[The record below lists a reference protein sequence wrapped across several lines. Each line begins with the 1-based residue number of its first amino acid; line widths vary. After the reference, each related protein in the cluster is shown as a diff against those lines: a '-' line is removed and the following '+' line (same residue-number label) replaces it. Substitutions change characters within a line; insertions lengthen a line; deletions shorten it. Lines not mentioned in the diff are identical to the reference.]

1 MSKVTTKTNT
11 KVEDFVL
18 NNEAEF
24 DWVCYPHVPGDGGHR
39 TKMRIGARFKHVS
52 DERRIEV
59 MEQFRENVKARVK
72 LAEKAEKG
80 EEGGAEVEDDDIQT
94 VKQIVS
100 FEAMLLEEVLVSF
113 KYVKDPKGNAVL
125 CTPETK
131 TQLISNSWARKCLL
145 RGYQQAMDS
154 RDDAGN

>member
-1 MSKVTTKTNT
+1 MSKVKTSTNT

-24 DWVCYPHVPGDGGHR
+24 DWVCYPHVPGNGGHR

-52 DERRIEV
+52 DERRVEV
-59 MEQFRENVKARVK
+59 MEQFRENIKARAK
-72 LAEKAEKG
+72 LAEKGQED
-80 EEGGAEVEDDDIQT
+80 GAEVEDSDIET

-100 FEAMLLEEVLVSF
+100 FEALLLEEVLISF
-113 KYVKDPKGNAVL
+113 KYVKDVHGKAVE

-131 TQLISNSWARKCLL
+131 SQLISNSWARKCLL

-154 RDDAGN
+154 RDDSGN